1 MTAVAEHTVTGPG
14 VYDIPAEEYHRHPA
28 LSSSGARK
36 LLPPSC
42 PALYKHHRDHGQPT
56 RRVFEIGHAAHKMV
70 LGVGPALVL
79 VDEERW
85 DAKVTKARVA
95 AIRAA
100 GGVPLKRAEYEQ
112 VQAMAKAV
120 ADHPYAGAL
129 FNPDRGGKP
138 EQSLFWTDPKTGVD
152 CRARVDWL
160 PEPHR
165 GRLILPDYK
174 SAAEVDPE
182 SIGKALHNYGYAMQA
197 PFYLDGLAALGLA
210 ERAAFV
216 FVVQMKTPPYLVTV
230 AEVDAESL
238 RIGQHYNDLA
248 RRTYAECTASDY
260 WPGFSDMDPV
270 TVSLPGYAKNR
281 FYEET
286 GL

>member
-1 MTAVAEHTVTGPG
+1 MTAPIAELTTGTHDG
-14 VYDIPAEEYHRHPA
+14 IPVEVYHRHPA
-28 LSSSGARK
+28 LSSSGARR

-42 PALYKHHRDHGQPT
+42 PALFKHLRDNGQPVK
-56 RRVFEIGHAAHKMV
+56 RAFEIGHAAHKMV
-70 LGVGPALVL
+70 LGVGPELVL
-79 VDEERW
+79 VDAERW
-85 DAKVTKARVA
+85 DTNETKAQVA
-95 AIRAA
+95 DIRAT

-129 FNPDRGGKP
+129 FNPDRGGKA
-138 EQSLFWTDPKTGVD
+138 EQSLFWTDEKTGVD

-160 PEPHR
+160 PETHR

-174 SAAEVDPE
+174 SAVEVDPE

-197 PFYLDGLAALGLA
+197 AYYLDGIAALGLA

-238 RIGQHYNDLA
+238 LIGRHYNGVA
-248 RRTYAECTASDY
+248 RRIFADCTERDY